1 VTDGDADDVLEVVVD
16 LEADA
21 DDVGVDEERGERV

>member
-1 VTDGDADDVLEVVVD
+1 MSHTRVTLVANVVD

>member
-1 VTDGDADDVLEVVVD
+1 MTDGDADDVLEVVVD

>member
-16 LEADA
+16 LETDA